1 VSNLYKSVV
10 RPLLFALP
18 GEASHELGKL
28 ALHSAMPWRWFER
41 SLRVADPRL
50 KTRLGGLELDN
61 PVGLSAG
68 FDKNA
73 EVLTGLQRL
82 GFGYVTVGS
91 ILPEKRSGNP
101 KPRLMRYPAEESL
114 RNCYGLPSLGLEACV
129 QNLAA
134 TSRVPGV
141 KLVANI
147 DAPTVDLYLA
157 SFEAVQPYVDAVELG
172 LQCPNNTD
180 DDGSIHEPKNF
191 ERLLQG
197 LSLRRQKPILVKT
210 AFYDS
215 EADKQNRLE
224 LMEIAIHYK
233 LDAIVTPGI
242 WKMEEPKLSLGVAA
256 TSGKITFERNLN
268 VVRTLAQAA
277 RGRIAIKSNGG
288 IFSGAD
294 AFAVLSA
301 GASSVDLLSGFIY
314 EGWEVAA
321 KINRELLAIMDE
333 HRISDIAHLH
343 QEAGVRQNI
352 AVGA

>member
-1 VSNLYKSVV
+1 LSNLYKSIV

-28 ALHSAMPWRWFER
+28 ALHSALPWKWMPG
-41 SLRVADPRL
+41 LRVADPRL

-73 EVLTGLQRL
+73 DVLTGLQQL
-82 GFGYVTVGS
+82 GFGYLTAGS
-91 ILPEKRSGNP
+91 ILPEWRSGNP
-101 KPRLMRYPAEESL
+101 KPRLLRYPEEESL
-114 RNCYGLPSLGLEACV
+114 RNCYGLPSLGLDACV
-129 QNLAA
+129 AKLAA
-134 TSRVPGV
+134 TPRVPGV
-141 KLVANI
+141 RIVANI
-147 DAPTVDLYLA
+147 DAPTVDLYLR
-157 SFEAVQPYVDAVELG
+157 SFETIQPHVDAIELG

-180 DDGSIHEPKNF
+180 DDGFIHEPRNF

-197 LSLRRQKPILVKT
+197 VAQRRKVPVFFKT

-224 LMEIAIHYK
+224 LMDIAIRYK

-242 WKMEEPKLSLGVAA
+242 WKMEEPGLSLGIAA
-256 TSGKITFERNLN
+256 TSGRITFERNLN
-268 VVRTLAQAA
+268 VVRTLASAA

-301 GASSVDLLSGFIY
+301 GASSVELLSGFVY
-314 EGWEVAA
+314 EGWGVAA
-321 KINRELLAIMDE
+321 KINHELLAIMDS
-333 HRISDIAHLH
+333 HKIQDIAHLH
-343 QEAGVRQNI
+343 QEAGIQLDRVAN
-352 AVGA
+352 A